1 MAQDAGEVRVQ
12 PPDSSLPPGDPLM
25 EKSSAAE
32 WTSAPLNHFPSGQN
46 NDSPS
51 MDLLHP
57 ESKDKATALSPVLSD
72 QVEENGGPSPTWGS
86 KLRTLPG
93 K

>member
-1 MAQDAGEVRVQ
+1 MAQDAREVRVQ
-12 PPDSSLPPGDPLM
+12 PPDSSLLPDDPLM

-32 WTSAPLNHFPSGQN
+32 WTSAPSNRFPDWQN
-46 NDSPS
+46 NNSPS
-51 MDLLHP
+51 MNPLHT

-72 QVEENGGPSPTWGS
+72 RVEDNSEAIPTWGS